1 MVWWEGTFILYFTFK
16 VLIELNENELVEEK
30 EM

>member
-1 MVWWEGTFILYFTFK
+1 MVWWEGIFILYFTCK